1 MYCIDDAVFFIQ
13 CKYQHRH
20 LLFHTHD
27 RCCQIH
33 SCQFLCN
40 YFFNGNFIIFYCIRV
55 CLRITVINSVNSF
68 CKKDCFCF
76 DFYCAKYSGCI
87 CGEVRMSSEGSFSP
101 GRIAPDIISLLSC
114 SISEKYFG
122 FPLSVMSSS
131 LLYLGYNLYAR
142 TNKLFFMHKLYKIS
156 RDFSLVFSKTPRG
169 IVICEQ

>member
-1 MYCIDDAVFFIQ
+1 MWSLPQYSLNSLCGAYSQ
-13 CKYQHRH
+13 SNKYLFREMP
-20 LLFHTHD
+20 LLI
-27 RCCQIH
+27 RIR
-33 SCQFLCN
+33 
-40 YFFNGNFIIFYCIRV
+40 IIGHVSSV
-55 CLRITVINSVNSF
+55 CLLREYFCESSF
-68 CKKDCFCF
+68 
-76 DFYCAKYSGCI
+76 
-87 CGEVRMSSEGSFSP
+87 SEGSFSP